1 MELKCELSP
10 LVFAVLYGTLAA
22 DKDRTRQNLLA
33 DRLDEVGW
41 QPEWLAEA
49 AERYEKTWQ
58 GQLKQAGTP
67 DELLGLSDANA
78 LLASWVIAA
87 LRTTGAS
94 YDFGEKLR
102 KGVTARA
109 LKEIPAAPH
118 DLPPQWCPEVAGWT
132 LGMVV
137 GAVDRNLPVAPALL
151 PADPNVRAAYEG
163 LVEHVLHLGETPT
176 PWPEMLGT
184 SMYWRGTG
192 LAEGLKPD
200 AKNGQ
205 EAITQLIIECRYAVP
220 DYLGRRLSKHFE
232 HFTQT
237 RNALSHVAD
246 MAGQPRFVDV
256 MEGARDW
263 NQIHLTVLGITQF
276 LGLQV
281 SAELA
286 GSASRAVRSE
296 TWEEL
301 QWELSPYADS
311 A

>member
-1 MELKCELSP
+1 VELKCELSP
-10 LVFAVLYGTLAA
+10 LVFTVLYRTLAD
-22 DKDRTRQNLLA
+22 DKDRDHRDLLA
-33 DRLDEVGW
+33 DRLAEVDW
-41 QPEWLAEA
+41 EPEWFAEA
-49 AERYEKTWQ
+49 AERYEQTWQ
-58 GQLKQAGTP
+58 GQLKQASTP
-67 DELLGLSDANA
+67 GDLLGLSDGNA
-78 LLASWVIAA
+78 LLASWILAA

-102 KGVTARA
+102 KAVTARA

-132 LGMVV
+132 LAMVM
-137 GAVDRNLPVAPALL
+137 GTVDRNLPVAPAAM

-163 LVEHVLHLGETPT
+163 LVEHVLHLGSTPT

-184 SMYWRGTG
+184 STYWRGTG
-192 LAEGLKPD
+192 LAEGLKPEARD
-200 AKNGQ
+200 GQ
-205 EAITQLIIECRYAVP
+205 EAIKQLIFECRYAVP
-220 DYLGRRLSKHFE
+220 DQLGRRLSKHFE

-246 MAGQPRFVDV
+246 LAGCPRFVDV

-281 SAELA
+281 SAELTGA
-286 GSASRAVRSE
+286 ASRVVRSE
-296 TWEEL
+296 TWDEL
-301 QWELSPYADS
+301 QWELSIYDES
-311 A
+311 T